1 MSNLPTIANIEITQ
15 DQEGRFNLNALH
27 RASGLG
33 ANKAPAQWLRT
44 KQAQDIV
51 SEIENQTVQICIV
64 TKEGKNGGTFAHE
77 LLAISYAGW
86 ISPSFQLKVNQ
97 VFLEFK
103 SGKLVQPQ
111 LPDFTNPAVAARAW
125 ADQHERADK
134 AETLLI
140 EQKPKIKKYDRLL
153 ETSGYLNLQNAMR
166 VLGIKPNLGIRGLR
180 VYGVLF
186 EQGGNPNTPK
196 REYIM
201 AGYFVV
207 RPSEGRDGKIHMQT
221 YVTANGMDW
230 LASFDVEDAL
240 RLEVI
245 A

>member
-1 MSNLPTIANIEITQ
+1 MSNLPTIADVAITQ
-15 DQEGRFNLNALH
+15 DEEGRFNLNALH

-51 SEIENQTVQICIV
+51 SEVENQTVQICIV

-97 VFLEFK
+97 VFLDFK
-103 SGKLVQPQ
+103 SGKLAQPQ
-111 LPDFTNPAVAARAW
+111 LPQNYEEALEHLLVEHRARKA
-125 ADQHERADK
+125 
-134 AETLLI
+134 AETKLI
-140 EQKPKIKKYDRLL
+140 EQKPKIEKYDRLL

-166 VLGIKPNLGIRGLR
+166 SLGIKPNLGIRGLR
-180 VYGVLF
+180 VSGILF
-186 EQGGNPNTPK
+186 AQGGNPNTPK
-196 REYIM
+196 RAYILS
-201 AGYFVV
+201 GYFVV
-207 RPSEGRDGKIHMQT
+207 RPAEGRDGKIHMQT
-221 YVTANGMDW
+221 YVTAKGMDW
-230 LASFDVEDAL
+230 LASFDVEDAFK
-240 RLEVI
+240 LEVV